1 MRHLLVFS
9 AVGPNRPGHVEALA
23 KVIKDCGCNIQDS
36 RMTVLGN
43 EFAIICLV
51 SGAWDAIA
59 KIENSLPRSGEHL
72 GLQLST
78 RRTDVRPPGTD
89 RMPYAVE
96 VVAIDHPGIV
106 FDIAGFLSARDIQIE
121 DMHSST
127 YAAAHTAAPMFSLH
141 LTVSLSAQTSI
152 AGLRGEFME
161 FCDHL
166 NLDAIIE
173 PVK

>member
-9 AVGPNRPGHVEALA
+9 AVGPNRPAHVEVLA
-23 KVIKDCGCNIQDS
+23 RVIRDAGCNILDS
-36 RMTVLGN
+36 RMTVLGSD
-43 EFAIICLV
+43 FAMICLV

-59 KIENSLPRSGEHL
+59 KIEAALPRACEQADL
-72 GLQLST
+72 LLSL
-78 RRTDVRPPGTD
+78 RRTEQRNPGSD

-106 FDIAGFLSARDIQIE
+106 YDIAGFFTARDIQVE
-121 DMHSST
+121 DMHSTT
-127 YAAAHTAAPMFSLH
+127 YAAAHTGAPMFSLH

-152 AGLRGEFME
+152 AALRGEFME